1 MIAVLRIFLWSGGCV
16 YDAIYIA
23 VFDMIDLLDPLHL
36 KQNPEILCYY
46 KKGGVAYFLFNPK
59 KYLRNIKSQQK

>member
-23 VFDMIDLLDPLHL
+23 GFDMKDLLDPLHL

-46 KKGGVAYFLFNPK
+46 KKGGE
-59 KYLRNIKSQQK
+59 